1 MCDTNFLF
9 EIFNENS
16 EYILPVLLS
25 KLFMLAILYVE
36 SVSLE
41 NFSNIS
47 KSLIT
52 IDIYPF

>member
-1 MCDTNFLF
+1 MCDTNLLF

-16 EYILPVLLS
+16 EYVLPVLLS

-36 SVSLE
+36 SASLE

>member
-16 EYILPVLLS
+16 EYVLPVLLS
-25 KLFMLAILYVE
+25 KLFMLVILYVE

>member
-16 EYILPVLLS
+16 EYVLPVLLS